1 MMPVALVAILLVL
14 VCALVPWGP
23 GSHLEF
29 EHRVFRRRRERLQA
43 ATAEL
48 IERHREA
55 FQYGNIAADIINFKA
70 VGGHYNHCHRWTI
83 IEEMR
88 SHAGTDE
95 ERAFI
100 LGYLAHLAADTI
112 AHNHFVPYHLAR
124 YARVKGL
131 GHLYWEMNADRFV
144 PEERW
149 EVVSRLKA
157 LPELTDMDRL
167 VNATV
172 PRKALSMGTNK
183 AIFNHVLLV
192 SEREQY
198 RRGIARLH
206 PMGRLKLTKGFL
218 DLFRD
223 AAVERIFLALRPG
236 GLHQLAHLDTNGK
249 LAQKRAM
256 QMRRGVLQRLAPGRV
271 RRHLSESLAAPFLEG
286 MQSPPPAD
294 ENGREPHW

>member
-1 MMPVALVAILLVL
+1 MTILALVAILLVL
-14 VCALVPWGP
+14 SGSLSMWGP
-23 GSHLEF
+23 GNHLEF
-29 EHRVFRRRRERLQA
+29 EQRVFRRRRERLGRE
-43 ATAEL
+43 TADL
-48 IERHREA
+48 IEGHRDA
-55 FQYGNIAADIINFKA
+55 YQYGNIAADIINFKT

-88 SHAGTDE
+88 TRAKTDE

-100 LGYLAHLAADTI
+100 LGYLSHLAADTI

-149 EVVSRLKA
+149 QVVSRLKQM
-157 LPELTDMDRL
+157 PELTRLDQL
-167 VNATV
+167 VNQTV
-172 PRKALSMGTNK
+172 PHKALSMSTNK
-183 AIFNHVLLV
+183 VIFNHVLLV

-218 DLFRD
+218 ELFRD
-223 AAVERIFLALRPG
+223 AAVERIFYALRPDG
-236 GLHQLAHLDTNGK
+236 VRGLAHIDTNGK
-249 LAQKRAM
+249 LAQQKAM
-256 QMRRGVLQRLAPGRV
+256 RMRRGVLQRLAPGRV
-271 RRHLSESLAAPFLEG
+271 RQDQSEELAADFLVG
-286 MQSPPPAD
+286 MQTPPPAGA
-294 ENGREPHW
+294 NGNTPHW